1 MKSPLQSKKEPPPR
15 KAGEEEFSGHVLP
28 IQGLPQDG
36 PTGSIPIQY
45 LASMLDNAQEAI
57 VVLQDEIHKYVNQ
70 RASEI
75 DGRAV
80 ADLVGRH
87 IRETTH
93 PGDYEMALESY
104 ARKMRGEP
112 VNKYRYRGIDQS
124 GQIIWL
130 EIVGM
135 SILWEGRPAVL
146 NFVNEVTKQVR
157 AEEDLKKSERM
168 LWDIINFLPDP
179 TFAIDGE
186 SRIISWN
193 REMEKMVEVK
203 AEEMIGKGDYEYA
216 LPFYGRR
223 MPMLVDLIRRP
234 DPEREQAYSYFKR
247 EDRFVYA
254 EHGYRLHGEARRLW
268 CKASLIYDHND
279 MVIGAIES
287 MRDVTEFRSAVE
299 ELKNQSLHLEEVNTA
314 LKVLLQHRQNDRRE
328 IEEWI
333 AGNIKTLISPY
344 LGKLKD
350 TKLGAEQK
358 AYVNILETHLT
369 EIVSPFLTNMT
380 NRHPNLTPREI
391 QIADLVKEG
400 KSAKE
405 IAQILNIALYT
416 AQNYRKRL
424 RKKFALRSK
433 DKNLRS
439 HLLSFT

>member
-1 MKSPLQSKKEPPPR
+1 
-15 KAGEEEFSGHVLP
+15 
-28 IQGLPQDG
+28 
-36 PTGSIPIQY
+36 
-45 LASMLDNAQEAI
+45 
-57 VVLQDEIHKYVNQ
+57 
-70 RASEI
+70 
-75 DGRAV
+75 
-80 ADLVGRH
+80 
-87 IRETTH
+87 
-93 PGDYEMALESY
+93 
-104 ARKMRGEP
+104 MRGEP

-299 ELKNQSLHLEEVNTA
+299 ELKNQTLHLEEVNTA

-380 NRHPNLTPREI
+380 NRPPNLTPREI